1 MGGYYGPGPTP
12 GPVPSSPPRSGGP
25 NGPRGFGL
33 AAMAVLI
40 AVTAVSFAVSRSGK
54 SSASSFA
61 DPTNATSRVVVN
73 GTTDST
79 KAPVFPKG
87 GTTRVTA
94 VPRAT
99 TPVPPTTR
107 PRITTPAPPKV
118 TMSTYGVRNVLYKF
132 FDGFLYH
139 RLSDIRGAVCP
150 RYRYLYNGT
159 YLLNPK
165 GWEIYSWRSSSY
177 TLLPAQNYVDIYVST
192 KLRNPENGATG
203 KTWNHTWVIQKDHA
217 NYYVCGYRV

>member
-1 MGGYYGPGPTP
+1 M
-12 GPVPSSPPRSGGP
+12 
-25 NGPRGFGL
+25 RGFGL
-33 AAMAVLI
+33 AAMAVLVAI
-40 AVTAVSFAVSRSGK
+40 TAVSFAVNRSGK
-54 SSASSFA
+54 TSDASFAGPIGASSG
-61 DPTNATSRVVVN
+61 VVN
-73 GTTDST
+73 GST
-79 KAPVFPKG
+79 ASATAPVIPKG
-87 GTTRVTA
+87 GATRVTA

-99 TPVPPTTR
+99 TAAPPTTR
-107 PRITTPAPPKV
+107 PRITTSAPPRV
-118 TMSTYGVRNVLYKF
+118 TMSTYAVRNVLYQF

-139 RLSDIRGAVCP
+139 RLSDIRAAVCP

-192 KLRNPENGATG
+192 KLRNPDNGATG

-217 NYYVCGYRV
+217 NYYVCGYLV